1 MAANTPN
8 SDDFESND
16 SDFSSINIVPFVDIV
31 LVLLV
36 IFMVTAPMLAKQTL
50 DLNLP
55 KATSA
60 DPRDEEVIG
69 VVLLKTEQAL
79 INGEP
84 TEIQTAREAIE
95 QKAKN
100 NPNIQAILSADTS
113 VSHGK
118 VVEWIDLIRQAGVK
132 RFALEVERKK

>member
-1 MAANTPN
+1 MPASNP
-8 SDDFESND
+8 SDQDFENSE

-55 KATSA
+55 KAASA
-60 DPRDEEVIG
+60 DPRDEEILG
-69 VVLLKTEQAL
+69 IVLLKTEQAL
-79 INGEP
+79 LNGSPVEAELAKKMILEKARNNP
-84 TEIQTAREAIE
+84 EIQAV
-95 QKAKN
+95 
-100 NPNIQAILSADTS
+100 LSADLS